1 MLTSNTID
9 IHILLERTHITL
21 LQAGNDDPNFTNI
34 IVNTEV
40 DKPEKISAESLFR
53 EVNELIVKLDDLF

>member
-1 MLTSNTID
+1 MLTSNAID
-9 IHILLERTHITL
+9 IHILLEHTHIAL

-40 DKPEKISAESLFR
+40 NKPEEIQAECLLR
-53 EVNELIVKLDDLF
+53 EVNELIVKLDDFL

>member
-1 MLTSNTID
+1 MLTSNAID
-9 IHILLERTHITL
+9 IHILLERTHIAL

-53 EVNELIVKLDDLF
+53 EVNELIVKLDDFF